1 MSTYNPPQA
10 EKTIKLTLSPITLQ
24 RGEVITLFA
33 DRAEDARRNA
43 IQIELIVT
51 HSGQIILAASESLEV
66 TDFETAAL
74 LIKEAADGD
83 S

>member
-24 RGEVITLFA
+24 RGEVVTLFA
-33 DRAEDARRNA
+33 DRAADAQRDA
-43 IQIELIVT
+43 IQVEMIVT
-51 HSGQIILAASESLEV
+51 YSGQIILAASEPLEV

-74 LIKEAADGD
+74 LMKEAADGD
-83 S
+83 C